1 MKPRCS
7 ASSTART
14 APSSSKVLRG
24 RRSYADGGPTRTA
37 VLRGRRY
44 SRNNRR
50 GRLGIT
56 ARGETGC
63 AARARRS
70 WARALPEGRG
80 RGLAP
85 SCYRSSARPRRAWG
99 LAFRCLFGVGGNRSG
114 GGGGGWATPTRP
126 LPGKPGSGHVLGPGP
141 LAPAPERRRPPSG
154 TPGRTRRGLS
164 LPWPRRPRP
173 GKGHCVLI
181 PGGVDQARVASMEQP
196 GWGKFQVA

>member
-24 RRSYADGGPTRTA
+24 RR
-37 VLRGRRY
+37 Y

-56 ARGETGC
+56 ARGETAC

-114 GGGGGWATPTRP
+114 GGGGGGWATPTRP
-126 LPGKPGSGHVLGPGP
+126 LPGEPGSGHVLGPGP

-164 LPWPRRPRP
+164 RPLPRRPRP

>member
-24 RRSYADGGPTRTA
+24 PARPCADGGPTRTA

-56 ARGETGC
+56 ARGETAC

-80 RGLAP
+80 RGLAL

-114 GGGGGWATPTRP
+114 GVAAAGGLRPPARCRANPAAGMFWGRGLWPRPQNAAAPPAERPGGRGGACRS
-126 LPGKPGSGHVLGPGP
+126 PGLAALGP
-141 LAPAPERRRPPSG
+141 AKA
-154 TPGRTRRGLS
+154 
-164 LPWPRRPRP
+164 
-173 GKGHCVLI
+173 I
-181 PGGVDQARVASMEQP
+181 AY
-196 GWGKFQVA
+196 

>member
-24 RRSYADGGPTRTA
+24 PARTA

-56 ARGETGC
+56 ARGETAC

-114 GGGGGWATPTRP
+114 GGGRRRVGCAHPPAAGQARQRAC
-126 LPGKPGSGHVLGPGP
+126 SGAGAIGPGP
-141 LAPAPERRRPPSG
+141 RTPPPPQRNARADAAGPVAPLASPP
-154 TPGRTRRGLS
+154 
-164 LPWPRRPRP
+164 
-173 GKGHCVLI
+173 
-181 PGGVDQARVASMEQP
+181 
-196 GWGKFQVA
+196 

>member
-24 RRSYADGGPTRTA
+24 RRSCADGGPTRTA

-56 ARGETGC
+56 ARGETAC

-99 LAFRCLFGVGGNRSG
+99 LAFRCLFGVGGKPG
-114 GGGGGWATPTRP
+114 GGEAAAGG
-126 LPGKPGSGHVLGPGP
+126 L
-141 LAPAPERRRPPSG
+141 RPPARCRANPAAG
-154 TPGRTRRGLS
+154 MFWGRGH
-164 LPWPRRPRP
+164 RPRP
-173 GKGHCVLI
+173 HSLSRN
-181 PGGVDQARVASMEQP
+181 PAMRQAYAGFGSCSGQRRRI
-196 GWGKFQVA
+196 